1 MAVSVALGAADM
13 EVAPK
18 RATARRVIFF
28 IFICCWFNDT
38 NLMNIN
44 DSANE
49 FMGRQAQ
56 FRLGDDEKRNRS
68 FERFLFN
75 H

>member
-1 MAVSVALGAADM
+1 
-13 EVAPK
+13 
-18 RATARRVIFF
+18 
-28 IFICCWFNDT
+28 
-38 NLMNIN
+38 MNIN

>member
-1 MAVSVALGAADM
+1 
-13 EVAPK
+13 
-18 RATARRVIFF
+18 
-28 IFICCWFNDT
+28 
-38 NLMNIN
+38 MNIN

-56 FRLGDDEKRNRS
+56 LWLDDDEKRNRS